1 MTTLQTLPHHEN
13 EALAAM
19 SAPDLIRL
27 LTRDEDRVPRTVID
41 ECTRR
46 GETFVELLRDVLAQ
60 GRGWEIERE
69 DGEWW
74 LLLHA
79 VMILG
84 LMPSE
89 SAGLLLTQYMRRMD
103 EEDDDSLQD
112 WFSANWAALFR
123 NKPASTLP
131 AIRALCEDQELD
143 WYIRSEAVE
152 TVIAFAH
159 AEGGQSFDAALDWAA
174 GIAADENEDW
184 DLRIVTG
191 NTLLD
196 FAPARHRTLLE
207 NLASRQFGLGGVF
220 SEDCVAKAYASER
233 REIQWERFTDPWAF
247 YTPEAIAARQQ
258 RRLRED
264 EEDEYQHTPAPY
276 VPAPWDDDAPAV
288 VTFVREGPKI
298 GRNDPCPC
306 GSGKKF
312 KKCCIDADRG

>member
-27 LTRDEDRVPRTVID
+27 LTRDEDRVPRNVID
-41 ECTRR
+41 ECARR
-46 GETFVELLRDVLAQ
+46 DGTFVELLRDVLAQ

-84 LMPSE
+84 LMPSD
-89 SAGLLLTQYMRRMD
+89 SAGLLLTQYMRRID
-103 EEDDDSLQD
+103 EEGNDELQD
-112 WFSANWAALFR
+112 WLSGKWPALFR

-131 AIRALCEDQELD
+131 AMRTLCEDQELD
-143 WYIRSEAVE
+143 WYIRSDAVE
-152 TVIAFAH
+152 AVIAFAH
-159 AEGGQSFDAALDWAA
+159 AEGGQSLDTALDWAA
-174 GIAADENEDW
+174 GIAANESEDW
-184 DLRIVTG
+184 DMRMITG

-196 FAPARHRTLLE
+196 FAPARHRALLE
-207 NLASRQFGLGGVF
+207 NLAGQQSGLSAVF
-220 SEDCVAKAYASER
+220 SEDCVTKAYASDG
-233 REIQWERFTDPWAF
+233 REIPWERFTDPWAF

-258 RRLRED
+258 RWLKED
-264 EEDEYQHTPAPY
+264 EEDEYQNTPAPY
-276 VPAPWDDDAPAV
+276 VPGPWAEAPEV
-288 VTFVREGPKI
+288 VTFMREGPKI

-312 KKCCIDADRG
+312 KKCCIDADRV